1 MKLRK
6 LSVKEVNS
14 YAQKLLSYD
23 PILNNIIVEGEI
35 SNFTAHSS
43 GHAYFTLKDDE
54 ARISCIMFSRYFS
67 EVEDSFKDGDK
78 VDCKGDISI
87 FVRDGKFQLYVKEMK
102 KAGLGALHIK
112 FEDLKKQYK
121 KLGYFK
127 DEHKKEI
134 PRLPKKIGIITSD
147 QGAAIKDVISV
158 FNRRSTLVDAVVYP
172 VSVQGDYAKDEI
184 VKGLNYFNNKT
195 AVELIIMT
203 RGGGSIED
211 LWAFNEPIVVESVY
225 HSNIPIISGVGHE
238 TDFTLV
244 DFVAD
249 LRAPTP
255 SAAAE
260 VAMVSNDTLMDQI
273 EQLKVALI
281 NRYKEKINLE
291 HKRLEALSLE
301 KLLIRKRNQINQRYQ
316 NLDNIHFKLN
326 QLISNVLKSKKNQ
339 LENLIL
345 ALNHNNPI
353 EILSKGYS
361 ITMNTSKD
369 TVKGIKDVTV
379 GEEIYTKLSDGLIT
393 SKVINII
400 GDDDHE

>member
-67 EVEDSFKDGDK
+67 EVEDSFKNGDQ

-121 KLGYFK
+121 NLGYFK

-134 PRLPKKIGIITSD
+134 PKLPKKIGIITSD
-147 QGAAIKDVISV
+147 QGAAIEDVISV
-158 FNRRSTLVDAVVYP
+158 FNRRSTLVDALVYP

-184 VKGLNYFNNKT
+184 VKAIEYFNNKT
-195 AVELIIMT
+195 AVDLIIMT

-211 LWAFNEPIVVESVY
+211 LWAFNEPIVVESVF
-225 HSNIPIISGVGHE
+225 HSNVPIISGVGHE

-260 VAMVSNDTLMDQI
+260 VAMVSNDTLKDQL
-273 EQLKVALI
+273 EHLKEGLI
-281 NRYKEKINLE
+281 NRYKEKINSE
-291 HKRLEALSLE
+291 RKRLEALSLE
-301 KLLIRKRNQINQRYQ
+301 KLIIRKRNQINQRYQ

-326 QLISNVLKSKKNQ
+326 QLMNNIIKSKRNK
-339 LENLIL
+339 LESLIL
-345 ALNHNNPI
+345 SLNHNNPI

-361 ITMNTSKD
+361 ITMNVSND
-369 TVKGIKDVTV
+369 TIRKIDDVTR
-379 GEEIYTKLSDGLIT
+379 GEKIFTKLNDGLIT
-393 SKVINII
+393 SEVIEIT
-400 GDDDHE
+400 GDDENE

>member
-67 EVEDSFKDGDK
+67 EVEDNFKDGDQ

-87 FVRDGKFQLYVKEMK
+87 FIRDGKFQLYVKEMK
-102 KAGLGALHIK
+102 IAGLGALHIK

-121 KLGYFK
+121 GLGYFK
-127 DEHKKEI
+127 AEHKKEV
-134 PRLPKKIGIITSD
+134 PKLPKKIGIITSD
-147 QGAAIKDVISV
+147 QGAAIEDVISV
-158 FNRRSTLVDAVVYP
+158 FNRRSTLVDALVYP
-172 VSVQGDYAKDEI
+172 VSVQGEYAKDEI
-184 VKGLNYFNNKT
+184 VKAIDYFNNKT
-195 AVELIIMT
+195 AVDLIIMT

-211 LWAFNEPIVVESVY
+211 LWAFNEPIVVESVF

-238 TDFTLV
+238 TDVTLV
-244 DFVAD
+244 DFVSD

-260 VAMVSNDTLMDQI
+260 VAMVSNETLMDQL
-273 EQLKVALI
+273 EHLKEALI
-281 NRYKEKINLE
+281 NRYKEKINFE
-291 HKRLEALSLE
+291 RKRLDALSLE

-326 QLISNVLKSKKNQ
+326 QLMNNSINHKRNK

-345 ALNHNNPI
+345 SLNHNNPI

-361 ITMNTSKD
+361 ITMNASRD
-369 TVKGIKDVTV
+369 IVKDVGDVTI
-379 GEEIYTKLSDGLIT
+379 GEMLHIKLNDGIIT
-393 SKVINII
+393 SEVVKIT
-400 GDDDHE
+400 GDDENE

>member
-23 PILNNIIVEGEI
+23 PILSNIVVEGEI

-54 ARISCIMFSRYFS
+54 AKISCIMFSRYFL
-67 EVEDSFKDGDK
+67 EVEESFKDGDQ

-87 FVRDGKFQLYVKEMK
+87 FVRDGKFQLYVKAME

-127 DEHKKEI
+127 EAHKKEI
-134 PRLPKKIGIITSD
+134 PRLPKKIGIVTSG
-147 QGAAIKDVISV
+147 QGAAIEDVISV
-158 FNRRSTLVDAVVYP
+158 FNRRSTLVDAIVYP

-184 VKGLNYFNNKT
+184 VKAIDYFNNKT
-195 AVELIIMT
+195 SVDLIIIT
-203 RGGGSIED
+203 RGGGSLED
-211 LWAFNEPIVVESVY
+211 LWAFNEPIVVESVF
-225 HSNIPIISGVGHE
+225 HSTIPIISGVGHE

-260 VAMVSNDTLMDQI
+260 VAMVANRTLMDQ
-273 EQLKVALI
+273 LKRLKDGLI
-281 NRYKEKINLE
+281 NNYKDKINLE
-291 HKRLEALSLE
+291 RKRLEALSLE
-301 KLLIRKRNQINQRYQ
+301 KLLIRKKNQMNQRYQ

-326 QLISNVLKSKKNQ
+326 QLMNNIIKQKRNT
-339 LENLIL
+339 LENLVL
-345 ALNHNNPI
+345 SLNHNNPI

-361 ITMNTSKD
+361 ITMKDSKD
-369 TVKGIKDVTV
+369 IVKSVNDVSMHEKINTQLKN
-379 GEEIYTKLSDGLIT
+379 GSIT
-393 SKVINII
+393 SKVIKIT
-400 GDDDHE
+400 GDDRHE

>member
-35 SNFTAHSS
+35 SNFVAHSS
-43 GHAYFTLKDDE
+43 GHAYFTLKDEE
-54 ARISCIMFSRYFS
+54 AKISCVMFSRYFS
-67 EVEDSFKDGDK
+67 EVEESFKNGDK

-87 FVRDGKFQLYVKEMK
+87 FVRDGKFQLYVKEIK

-112 FEDLKKQYK
+112 FEDLKKQYE

-127 DEHKKEI
+127 AVHKKEI
-134 PRLPKKIGIITSD
+134 PKFPKRIGIITSNK
-147 QGAAIKDVISV
+147 GAAIRDVISV
-158 FNRRSTLVDAVVYP
+158 FNRRSTLIDAVIYP

-184 VKGLNYFNNKT
+184 TEAIEYFNNHLSID
-195 AVELIIMT
+195 LIILT

-211 LWAFNEPIVVESVY
+211 LWAFNEPIVVESVF
-225 HSNIPIISGVGHE
+225 HSNVPIISGVGHE

-244 DFVAD
+244 DFVSD

-260 VAMVSNDTLMDQI
+260 VAMVSNEMLLDA
-273 EQLKVALI
+273 LKHLKERLLNLYKQKI
-281 NRYKEKINLE
+281 NRERKHLQE
-291 HKRLEALSLE
+291 LSLE
-301 KLLIRKRNQINQRYQ
+301 KLLIRKRNQINQRFQ
-316 NLDNIHFKLN
+316 NLDSLHFKLN
-326 QLISNVLKSKKNQ
+326 QLANNIIVKKRNS
-339 LENLIL
+339 LENLVL
-345 ALNHNNPI
+345 SLNHNNPI

-361 ITMNTSKD
+361 ITMTES
-369 TVKGIKDVTV
+369 GSIIKKVDDIKV
-379 GEEIYTKLSDGLIT
+379 GERMNTKVNNGIIS
-393 SKVINII
+393 SKVVEISEGEN
-400 GDDDHE
+400 E